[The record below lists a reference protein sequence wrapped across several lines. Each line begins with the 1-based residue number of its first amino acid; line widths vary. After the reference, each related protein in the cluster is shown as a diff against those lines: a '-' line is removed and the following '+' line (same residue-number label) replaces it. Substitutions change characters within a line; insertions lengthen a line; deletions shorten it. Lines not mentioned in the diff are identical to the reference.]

1 MHKAKDFYFKKFSLH
16 IGMSSRFGVGIYV
29 DSMCAGIDL
38 VCFWISVEY

>member
-1 MHKAKDFYFKKFSLH
+1 MYKAKQYYFKRFSLAF
-16 IGMSSRFGVGIYV
+16 GMSKRLGVGIYV